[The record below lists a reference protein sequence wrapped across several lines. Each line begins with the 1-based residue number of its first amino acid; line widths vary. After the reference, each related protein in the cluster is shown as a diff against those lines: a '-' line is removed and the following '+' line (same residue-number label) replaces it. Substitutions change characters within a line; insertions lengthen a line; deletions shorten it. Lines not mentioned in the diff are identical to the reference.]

1 MGVGSFVQ
9 CFQLIKCT
17 EKNVKYK
24 TVANYNPSCQKIFC
38 IYHTLNT
45 SLNKIYDF
53 YIGKNMNLIK
63 FARFFPFV
71 FI

>member
-38 IYHTLNT
+38 IYHTFNT

-53 YIGKNMNLIK
+53 
-63 FARFFPFV
+63 
-71 FI
+71 